1 MILETSRLILRSFQR
16 EDIEALAEIM
26 ANRDF
31 MRFSI
36 GPYTHGQTQR
46 VLQKFL
52 SWDQAGLPS
61 QFAVISRKREKLIGI
76 AVFFIGIWTG
86 QMKSRSVIGFIPT
99 IGTADLRARPLGLSA
114 ITHSVT

>member
-1 MILETSRLILRSFQR
+1 
-16 EDIEALAEIM
+16 M

-36 GPYTHGQTQR
+36 GPCTHEQTQS

-61 QFAVISRKREKLIGI
+61 QFAVISRKHELIGYCGFLHQHLDGADEI
-76 AVFFIGIWTG
+76 EIG
-86 QMKSRSVIGFIPT
+86 IGFIPT
-99 IGTADLRARPLGLSA
+99 IGTADLRARPPKLSA
-114 ITHSVT
+114 ITRSVT